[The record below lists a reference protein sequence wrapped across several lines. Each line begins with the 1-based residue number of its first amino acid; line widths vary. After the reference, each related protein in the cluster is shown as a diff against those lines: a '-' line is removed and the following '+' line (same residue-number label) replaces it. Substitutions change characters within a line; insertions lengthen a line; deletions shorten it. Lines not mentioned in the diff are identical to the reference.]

1 MASAVTLGRLG
12 RGARRGPGGPFG
24 RRGRLSATALG
35 CAALA
40 ALFAL
45 PLLALVVRAFA
56 NAWRAPALL
65 PQEYGTRGLKV
76 AFSGRA
82 LEAFGNSLAVG
93 VGVTLA
99 ALVIGWPA
107 ARVLGERR
115 LRRPGL
121 VFLCLAMPLL
131 VPSYAT
137 GTGLTEWFLRLNLAD
152 TLPGLGLAHL
162 VVVLPYCVVVL
173 LSGFGPRVAELEEMG
188 RTMGLGPLARF
199 RLVTLP
205 AVGPTL
211 AAAAFLGFLV
221 SWSEYGSSLAVGGGR
236 PMLPVVLLPFV
247 RNDPQVAAALAL
259 LFLAPAI
266 AALVVTTRAARSP
279 L

>member
-1 MASAVTLGRLG
+1 MASATLPGREADAPG
-12 RGARRGPGGPFG
+12 PARD
-24 RRGRLSATALG
+24 RLVRLAALDRLAG
-35 CAALA
+35 AALA
-40 ALFAL
+40 AFFAL
-45 PLLALVVRAFA
+45 PVLALVVRAVA
-56 NAWRAPALL
+56 DTWRAPAVL
-65 PQEYGTRGLKV
+65 PQRLGTRGLEV
-76 AFSGRA
+76 AFSGQA
-82 LEAFGNSLAVG
+82 AEAFGNSLAVG
-93 VGVTLA
+93 VAVTLV
-99 ALVIGWPA
+99 ALAIGWPA

-137 GTGLTEWFLRLNLAD
+137 GTGLTEWFLRLGLAD

-162 VVVLPYCVVVL
+162 VVVLPYVVVVL

-188 RTMGLGPLARF
+188 RSMGLGPVARW

-205 AVGPTL
+205 SVRPTL

-247 RNDPQVAAALAL
+247 RNDPEVAAALAL
-259 LFLAPAI
+259 LFLAPAV
-266 AALVVTTRAARSP
+266 AALVATTRAARSP

>member
-1 MASAVTLGRLG
+1 MASAVASAPRSGDGL
-12 RGARRGPGGPFG
+12 RR
-24 RRGRLSATALG
+24 
-35 CAALA
+35 ALA
-40 ALFAL
+40 PDRLAAAGLAAVFAL

-56 NAWRAPALL
+56 DEWRAPALL
-65 PQEYGTRGLKV
+65 PQRLGTRGLDV
-76 AFSGRA
+76 AFSGQA
-82 LEAFGNSLAVG
+82 GEAFGNSLAVG
-93 VGVTLA
+93 IAVTGA
-99 ALVIGWPA
+99 ALLIGWPA

-121 VFLCLAMPLL
+121 MFLCLAMPLL

-152 TLPGLGLAHL
+152 TLPGLSLAHL
-162 VVVLPYCVVVL
+162 VVVLPYVVVVL
-173 LSGFGPRVAELEEMG
+173 LSGFGPRVTELEEMG
-188 RTMGLGPLARF
+188 RSMGLGPFARW

-211 AAAAFLGFLV
+211 AASAFLGFLV

-247 RNDPQVAAALAL
+247 RNDPEVAAALAL
-259 LFLAPAI
+259 LFLAPAVV
-266 AALVVTTRAARSP
+266 ALVATTRAARSP